1 VASSV
6 PEALHEIGTHS
17 FDLLLCDL
25 NIGTAGDGYNVVRAV
40 RQANPRCATVILTG
54 YPALETAVQGI
65 HHGVDDYLI
74 KPAGVDALIATLA
87 ERLAARQP
95 KARILSVSCDETLL
109 RTRHML
115 LEGAGYEVV
124 SALGYEAGLG
134 ECNKGLFDLFVLGH
148 SIPQSEKEKMVEAF
162 RRVCQATIISLCHNV
177 GEQIVDGA
185 DFHIEPVPEP
195 LLKLIED
202 VVLRIKTAKGFEPAL

>member
-1 VASSV
+1 MAGEAFKVAEAHERRHKRILFVDDEANIRATLPVILRKYGFEVRVASSV
-6 PEALHEIGTHS
+6 PEALHEIETHS

-25 NIGTAGDGYNVVRAV
+25 NISTAGDGYNVVRAV

-54 YPALETAVQGI
+54 YPALETAVQSI

-74 KPAGVDALIATLA
+74 KPAGVEALIATLA

-115 LEGAGYEVV
+115 LERAGYEVV
-124 SALGYEAGLG
+124 PAMGYEAGLG
-134 ECNKGLFDLFVLGH
+134 ECNKALFDLFVLGH
-148 SIPQSEKEKMVEAF
+148 SIPNP
-162 RRVCQATIISLCHNV
+162 RRRRW
-177 GEQIVDGA
+177 
-185 DFHIEPVPEP
+185 
-195 LLKLIED
+195 
-202 VVLRIKTAKGFEPAL
+202 LRLSAECAKR